1 MFALDGC
8 AANVQP
14 AAMRA
19 SRGAVVTVAM
29 VLGVGIGSTIPMGGA
44 AGQAPPPPPPES
56 TTVTSDGR
64 TLTITPAGRQGTEG
78 AFGATPGSLPPSPAL
93 TDKIGP
99 LELASA
105 ESIIGTD
112 NRTKVSDTT
121 NKPARMVALLTL
133 SGNQWCTG
141 FLIAAD
147 TVVTSGHCIYNR
159 STRRFYD
166 AASMRAYPGYD
177 ATRPNPAPYGV
188 CGVRLLVTTSAWIN
202 SGSDEYDYGALKL
215 TCTAGRQ
222 TGWFGWWYQTA
233 SLNGTQSRNHGYP
246 GDRALTQWKTA
257 DSIRVSELRRLYY
270 ANDTYGGSSGSPI
283 FTKRGS
289 SASQCAGWCVMAV
302 HGYGIYGATYPTS
315 SLNHGVRVTREVS
328 DAFFAWRTL

>member
-1 MFALDGC
+1 MA
-8 AANVQP
+8 
-14 AAMRA
+14 
-19 SRGAVVTVAM
+19 VAM
-29 VLGVGIGSTIPMGGA
+29 VLGAGLGSTASIGPA

-64 TLTITPAGRQGTEG
+64 TLAITPAGRQGTEG
-78 AFGATPGSLPPSPAL
+78 AFGAAPSSLAPTLGL
-93 TDKIGP
+93 TETIGP
-99 LELASA
+99 LALASA

-147 TVVTSGHCIYNR
+147 TVVTSGHCVYNR
-159 STRRFYD
+159 TSRRFYD
-166 AASMRAYPGYD
+166 AAAMRAYPAYD
-177 ATRPNPAPYGV
+177 STRANPAPYGV

-202 SGSDEYDYGALKL
+202 TGSDEYDYAALKL
-215 TCTAGRQ
+215 TCTVGRQ

-233 SLNGTQSRNHGYP
+233 SLNGTQSRNHGYA
-246 GDRALTQWKTA
+246 GDRALAQWKTTDA
-257 DSIRVSELRRLYY
+257 IRVSEPRRLFY
-270 ANDTYGGSSGSPI
+270 ANDTYGGNSGSPI
-283 FTKRGS
+283 FTKR
-289 SASQCAGWCVMAV
+289 ASGAAQCAGWCVMAV
-302 HGYGIYGATYPTS
+302 HGYGIYGTTYPTN

-328 DAFFAWRTL
+328 DAFFAWRAL